1 MVRKA
6 ISFALVG
13 VVNTLVDAGLFFLAL
28 AYLTS
33 SLVAANVLAWS
44 IAVSCS
50 YVMNSF
56 VTFAA
61 ESGRKLRLWD
71 YGRFVGS
78 SVLAM
83 VASTATLVVAARY
96 LGLPV
101 YAAKG
106 LAIAASGRATTQD
119 ASCSTTRANSP
130 PWPAVGFALPSRS
143 PMAG

>member
-1 MVRKA
+1 
-6 ISFALVG
+6 
-13 VVNTLVDAGLFFLAL
+13 
-28 AYLTS
+28 
-33 SLVAANVLAWS
+33 
-44 IAVSCS
+44 
-50 YVMNSF
+50 MNSF

-106 LAIAASGRATTQD
+106 LAIGVSFLVNFSMSHFVVFPARRAANRQ
-119 ASCSTTRANSP
+119 P
-130 PWPAVGFALPSRS
+130 PSR
-143 PMAG
+143 PPAAG

>member
-13 VVNTLVDAGLFFLAL
+13 VVNTLVDAGIFFLAL
-28 AYLTS
+28 TYLTA

-61 ESGRKLRLWD
+61 ESGRRLRFWD

-83 VASTATLVVAARY
+83 LASTATLLVAAQY
-96 LGLPV
+96 LQLPV
-101 YAAKG
+101 WAAKG
-106 LAIAASGRATTQD
+106 LAIGVSFLVNFSMSHFVVFPARHAVERTASD
-119 ASCSTTRANSP
+119 D
-130 PWPAVGFALPSRS
+130 PARHG
-143 PMAG
+143 

>member
-83 VASTATLVVAARY
+83 VAARY

-106 LAIAASGRATTQD
+106 LAIGVSFLVNFSMSHFVVFPARRAANRQ
-119 ASCSTTRANSP
+119 P
-130 PWPAVGFALPSRS
+130 PSR
-143 PMAG
+143 PPAAG